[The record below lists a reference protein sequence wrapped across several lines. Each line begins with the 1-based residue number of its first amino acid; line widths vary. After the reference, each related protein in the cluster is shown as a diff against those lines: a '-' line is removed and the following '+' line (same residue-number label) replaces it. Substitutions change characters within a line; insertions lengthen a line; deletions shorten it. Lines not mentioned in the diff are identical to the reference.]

1 MFERLKPDMIINS
14 ISEFPLDELVKKG
27 IKGIVF
33 DIDNTLVRAS
43 DKEPTLDVLE
53 LFDKLKGCG
62 ISYSI
67 VSNNSLERVEMFS
80 KNLGVYYRHKA
91 LKPRKKYLK
100 EAMASM
106 GTDES
111 TTALVGD
118 QLFTDIYGGNRMG
131 FLTVFTLP
139 LGESETKFVEFKRK
153 LENKILK

>member
-1 MFERLKPDMIINS
+1 MFEKLKPDMIINS
-14 ISEFPLDELVKKG
+14 ISEFPLDAILEKG

-33 DIDNTLVRAS
+33 DIDNTLVKAS
-43 DKEPTLDVLE
+43 DKEPTPQVLE

-67 VSNNSLERVEMFS
+67 VSNNNLERVKTFS

-91 LKPRKKYLK
+91 LKPRKRYLK
-100 EAMASM
+100 QAMDAM
-106 GTDES
+106 GTTPY

-153 LENKILK
+153 LENKILR

>member
-1 MFERLKPDMIINS
+1 MFDRLKPDIIIDS
-14 ISEFPLDELVKKG
+14 IKGLSVEMLVEHG
-27 IKGIVF
+27 IKGVIF

-43 DKEPTLDVLE
+43 DKEPTLEVLE

-67 VSNNSLERVEMFS
+67 VSNNNLERVDTFS
-80 KNLGVYYRHKA
+80 KNLGVYYRHRA

-100 EAMASM
+100 AAMAYM
-106 GTDES
+106 GSDES

-131 FLTVFTLP
+131 FLTVYTLP
-139 LGESETKFVEFKRK
+139 LGESETKFVAFKRK
-153 LENKILK
+153 LEKLILR

>member
-14 ISEFPLDELVKKG
+14 IREFPLDKLVEMG

-43 DKEPTLDVLE
+43 DKEPTLEVLE
-53 LFDKLKGCG
+53 LFDKLKGYG

-67 VSNNSLERVEMFS
+67 VSNNSIERVERFS

-91 LKPRKKYLK
+91 LKPRRKYLRQ
-100 EAMASM
+100 AMNYM
-106 GTDES
+106 GTTPE

-118 QLFTDIYGGNRMG
+118 QLFTDIYGGNRME

-139 LGESETKFVEFKRK
+139 LGESETRFVEFKRK
-153 LENKILK
+153 LERLLLK

>member
-14 ISEFPLDELVKKG
+14 IREFPLDKLVEMG

-33 DIDNTLVRAS
+33 DIDNTLVKAS
-43 DKEPTLDVLE
+43 DKEPTLEVLE
-53 LFDKLKGCG
+53 LFDKLKGYG

-67 VSNNSLERVEMFS
+67 VSNNSVERVERFS

-91 LKPRKKYLK
+91 LKPRRKYLRQ
-100 EAMASM
+100 AMNYM
-106 GTDES
+106 GTTPE

-153 LENKILK
+153 LERLLLK

>member
-1 MFERLKPDMIINS
+1 MFEKLKPDMIIDS
-14 ISEFPLDELVKKG
+14 IKELSVEMLVEHG
-27 IKGIVF
+27 IKGVIF
-33 DIDNTLVRAS
+33 DIDNTLVKAC
-43 DKEPTLDVLE
+43 DKEPTLEVLE
-53 LFDKLKGCG
+53 LFDKLKGYG

-67 VSNNSLERVEMFS
+67 VSNNSFERVDTFS

-91 LKPRKKYLK
+91 LKPRRKYLK
-100 EAMASM
+100 KAMDYM
-106 GTDES
+106 GTTPH

-131 FLTVFTLP
+131 FLTIFTLP

>member
-1 MFERLKPDMIINS
+1 MFERLQPDMVINS
-14 ISEFPLDELVKKG
+14 ISEFPLESLMEKG

-33 DIDNTLVRAS
+33 DIDNTLVKAS
-43 DKEPTLDVLE
+43 DKEPTLAVLE

-67 VSNNSLERVEMFS
+67 VSNNSLERVDTFS

-91 LKPRKKYLK
+91 LKPRKKYLR
-100 EAMASM
+100 EAMEYM
-106 GTDES
+106 GTTPK

-139 LGESETKFVEFKRK
+139 LGESETKFVAFKRK

>member
-14 ISEFPLDELVKKG
+14 IREFPLEKLVKMG

-33 DIDNTLVRAS
+33 DIDNTLVKAS
-43 DKEPTLDVLE
+43 DKEPTLEVLE
-53 LFDKLKGCG
+53 LFDKLKGYG

-67 VSNNSLERVEMFS
+67 VSNNSIERVERFS

-91 LKPRKKYLK
+91 LKPRRKYLRQ
-100 EAMASM
+100 AMDYM
-106 GTDES
+106 GTTPE

-153 LENKILK
+153 LEKMLLK